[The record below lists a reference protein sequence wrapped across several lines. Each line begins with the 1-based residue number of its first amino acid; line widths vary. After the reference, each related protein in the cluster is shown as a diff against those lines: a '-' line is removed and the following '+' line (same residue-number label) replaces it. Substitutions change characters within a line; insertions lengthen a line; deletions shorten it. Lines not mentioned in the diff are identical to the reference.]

1 MKFKQKTSQERQ
13 IPFDISACIAMM
25 EKMMGEHMDV
35 YNCSEMMSQ
44 FSDNDAILDIPE
56 MMSQACCGIGKED

>member
-35 YNCSEMMSQ
+35 CNCSEMMPQ
-44 FSDNDAILDIPE
+44 FSNNDTILDIPE
-56 MMSQACCGIGKED
+56 MMSQSCCGIGKED